1 MENATQL
8 RYVFG
13 EIDERLGERNV
24 IPLFSVSQTR
34 GVIPRSEV
42 SDNGGRA
49 DSVSKYKVVR
59 KNDLVLN
66 RFNAY
71 RGSLGIAP
79 GYGLVS
85 PDYAVLRPREADPR
99 YFDYWFRSD
108 EISNFMKST
117 MGGLGAQ
124 DPDTS
129 GFSRINL
136 PEVMRLPIRI
146 TDEIERAKIAD
157 FLDRET
163 AKIDVLIAKQEQ
175 LITTLDERRQAVIS
189 RAVTRGIIEG
199 RPLHYSG
206 VEWLGEIPTAW
217 ECKPVRSLMRF
228 NSEKNTGY
236 KSNNYLSLMANV
248 GVILYEDKGA
258 VGNKSPEDLEKC
270 KIVRTGDFVLNSM
283 NFGIGSFGVSPYDG
297 VCSTVYVVMTPASK
311 ACSPSFLKHIFS
323 MKPFQKHAQSLGDG
337 ILEHRAAIGW
347 HDLKN
352 LGFPVPPLEEQQAIA
367 DFLDRETAQ
376 IDELNAQ
383 AKRMTELFK
392 ERRQALISAAV
403 TGKLEVSV

>member
-175 LITTLDERRQAVIS
+175 LITTLGERREVLLTLALSSPRKSIDKPDSPELLSTYKDGTGWSLRSLKSVSKIRAGFSFKADLFSDSGLVPVVKQSDFFLTEFSTFTEEVPPEEFMLANGDVLISMSGDFNCVLWNRGRAGLNQRCAAV
-189 RAVTRGIIEG
+189 RADE
-199 RPLHYSG
+199 SKASA
-206 VEWLGEIPTAW
+206 EWL
-217 ECKPVRSLMRF
+217 SLVLPAALRDLSRLNF
-228 NSEKNTGY
+228 STTV
-236 KSNNYLSLMANV
+236 SNMSATEL
-248 GVILYEDKGA
+248 
-258 VGNKSPEDLEKC
+258 
-270 KIVRTGDFVLNSM
+270 RTIKV
-283 NFGIGSFGVSPYDG
+283 
-297 VCSTVYVVMTPASK
+297 
-311 ACSPSFLKHIFS
+311 
-323 MKPFQKHAQSLGDG
+323 
-337 ILEHRAAIGW
+337 AA
-347 HDLKN
+347 
-352 LGFPVPPLEEQQAIA
+352 PPLNVQTEILGQVAKDDGKVQALIRKTQSMV
-367 DFLDRETAQ
+367 LV
-376 IDELNAQ
+376 L
-383 AKRMTELFK
+383 K
-392 ERRQALISAAV
+392 ERRQSLISAAV
-403 TGKLEVSV
+403 TGKIDLRKGA